1 MRIRGGT
8 NLRKAR
14 FGGFNGRLQ
23 RVVVA
28 RSSCSRRGTSGVR
41 VRRRPREG
49 SFDDGPRRRLEKGVH
64 GVQRLGGERGES

>member
-28 RSSCSRRGTSGVR
+28 RSSCSRRGTSGVGVGR
-41 VRRRPREG
+41 WPRGG
-49 SFDDGPRRRLEKGVH
+49 SADDGPRRRLEN
-64 GVQRLGGERGES
+64 GVQGVRRLGGEREEI

>member
-8 NLRKAR
+8 NMRKAR

-28 RSSCSRRGTSGVR
+28 RSSCSRRGTCGVG
-41 VRRRPREG
+41 VGRPPRG
-49 SFDDGPRRRLEKGVH
+49 GRTDDGPRRRLEKGVQ
-64 GVQRLGGERGES
+64 GVRRLGEERGES